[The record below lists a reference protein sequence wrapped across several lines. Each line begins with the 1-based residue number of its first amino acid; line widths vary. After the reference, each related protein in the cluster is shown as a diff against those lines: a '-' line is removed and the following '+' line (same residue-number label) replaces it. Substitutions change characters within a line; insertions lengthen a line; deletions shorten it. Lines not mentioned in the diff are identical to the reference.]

1 MTIRAVQL
9 GSPEMEELTREV
21 PFIDRLTDIYALVAL
36 ETYQLSTC
44 PP

>member
-1 MTIRAVQL
+1 
-9 GSPEMEELTREV
+9 MEELARKI

-36 ETYQLSTC
+36 ETYQLSSG